1 VISNIIFAQ
10 RNNVALEGTLFVPDG
25 PGPFPAVV
33 SVHGG
38 AWTSGD
44 RSATVDVDSAL
55 YEAGIVVLAADFRM
69 PPDVVYPG
77 SVDDVRDAVRWLH
90 AHAAEAKTEDRLIG
104 ILGSSS
110 GGQTALLCALDQT
123 PDAAIA
129 YAALCWPISDPPAR
143 YAMARERGK
152 ANLVSAHEAYFGDVE
167 TMTLASPQR
176 IVEAGEAGTL
186 PPIVTVQG
194 TADENV
200 THDMAQRFTDA
211 YRKAGGEA
219 TLHFHDG
226 QPHSFAKRNGD
237 EVAHLAATQQLID
250 FIRERQKKLLD

>member
-10 RNNVALEGTLFVPDG
+10 RNNLALEATLFQPDG

-44 RSATVDVDSAL
+44 RNGTIDIDTAL
-55 YEAGIVVLAADFRM
+55 YEAGVVVLAADFRM
-69 PPDVVYPG
+69 PPDAAYPG
-77 SVDDVRDAVRWLH
+77 AVEDIRDAVRWLH
-90 AHAAEAKTEDRLIG
+90 AHAAEVKTLPERIG

-123 PDAAIA
+123 PDAAVA

-143 YAMARERGK
+143 YAMAREGGK

-176 IVEAGEAGTL
+176 IVEAGEARVL

-211 YRKAGGEA
+211 YRTAGGNAE
-219 TLHFHDG
+219 LHFFDG
-226 QPHSFAKRNGD
+226 QPHSFIKSNGD
-237 EVAHLAATQQLID
+237 EAARQRATQLIVE
-250 FIRERQKKLLD
+250 FIRAQTG